1 MLILPAID
9 LRGGKCVRLIQGDYG
24 QETVYGDDPLAVARQ
39 FADQGAT
46 WIHIV
51 DLDGAKEGR
60 TSLESLGIVQE
71 IANANLGL
79 HIEFGGGLTYE
90 DPVENAFNSGV
101 NRIVLG
107 SAIVKNPRFAEKAFR
122 TLGEQAVAGIDARDR
137 KVAVHG
143 WLETSEID
151 AVEMAVRV
159 RDMGAHRIVLTDIA
173 RDGMLTGPNL
183 DLLREVSQACGL
195 PIVQSGGISSLED
208 LSLLSSLG
216 DATPEGVITGKA
228 IYEGR
233 FTVAQAVAHARRLSL
248 V

>member
-39 FADQGAT
+39 FVEQGAT
-46 WIHIV
+46 WIHVV
-51 DLDGAKEGR
+51 DLDGAKAGRPDEGHLTAVR
-60 TSLESLGIVQE
+60 EIRDLGVE
-71 IANANLGL
+71 V
-79 HIEFGGGLTYE
+79 EFGGGIK
-90 DPVENAFNSGV
+90 DSSGLEAALKAGASRV
-101 NRIVLG
+101 VLG
-107 SAIVKNPRFAEKAFR
+107 SAIVKDPAFAERSFR
-122 TLGEQAVAGIDARDR
+122 SLGERAVAGIDARDR

-208 LSLLSSLG
+208 LNLLSSLG

-233 FTVAQAVAHARRLSL
+233 FTVAQAVTHARHLSL
-248 V
+248 A

>member
-24 QETVYGDDPLAVARQ
+24 QETVYGENPVAVARQ
-39 FADQGAT
+39 FVEEGAT

-51 DLDGAKEGR
+51 DLDGAKAGR
-60 TSLESLGIVQE
+60 PDAGHLAAVQE
-71 IANANLGL
+71 ISNLGVEV
-79 HIEFGGGLTYE
+79 EFGGGIKDQAGLE
-90 DPVENAFNSGV
+90 AALEVGASRV
-101 NRIVLG
+101 VLG
-107 SAIVKNPRFAEKAFR
+107 SAIVKSPDFAERSFR
-122 TLGEQAVAGIDARDR
+122 SLGERAVAGIDARDR

-183 DLLREVSQACGL
+183 ELLREVTEACGL
-195 PIVQSGGISSLED
+195 PIVQSGGIASLED
-208 LSLLSSLG
+208 LTELFSLG
-216 DATPEGVITGKA
+216 EAIPEGVITGKA

-233 FTVAQAVAHARRLSL
+233 FTVAQAVAHARHLSL

>member
-9 LRGGKCVRLIQGDYG
+9 LRGGKCVRLVQGDYD
-24 QETVYGDDPLAVARQ
+24 QETVYGDDPVTVARG
-39 FADQGAT
+39 FADEGAT

-51 DLDGAKEGR
+51 DLDGAKAGVPLSEHLDVLR
-60 TSLESLGIVQE
+60 EVRDATSVS
-71 IANANLGL
+71 
-79 HIEFGGGLTYE
+79 IEFGGGIKDETGLHAALDAGATR
-90 DPVENAFNSGV
+90 V
-101 NRIVLG
+101 VLG
-107 SAIVKNPRFAEKAFR
+107 SAIVKDPAFAEATFR
-122 TLGEQAVAGIDARDR
+122 DLGDRAVAGIDARDR

-143 WLETSEID
+143 WLETSTID

-159 RDMGAHRIVLTDIA
+159 RDMGARRIVLTDIA

-183 DLLREVSQACGL
+183 ELLVEVHEACGL
-195 PIVQSGGISSLED
+195 PIVQSGGVSSLED
-208 LSLLSSLG
+208 LNELFSLG

-233 FTVAQAVAHARRLSL
+233 FTVAQAVAQARHLSL

>member
-24 QETVYGDDPLAVARQ
+24 QETVYGDDPVAVARQ
-39 FADQGAT
+39 FVDEGAT

-51 DLDGAKEGR
+51 DLDGAKAGQPDAVHLAAVNQIR
-60 TSLESLGIVQE
+60 DLGVE
-71 IANANLGL
+71 
-79 HIEFGGGLTYE
+79 IEFGGGIKDKVGLAAALE
-90 DPVENAFNSGV
+90 AGASRV
-101 NRIVLG
+101 VLG
-107 SAIVKNPRFAEKAFR
+107 SAIVKDPQFAEKSFR
-122 TLGEQAVAGIDARDR
+122 ELGERAVAGIDARDR

-183 DLLREVSQACGL
+183 ELLREVHQACGL
-195 PIVQSGGISSLED
+195 PIVQSGGIASLED
-208 LSLLSSLG
+208 LNELYSLG
-216 DATPEGVITGKA
+216 DAAPEGVITGKA

-233 FTVAQAVAHARRLSL
+233 FTVAQAVAHARHLTL